1 MRMEYERLL
10 RRVFEVSRFGDPMGL
25 ADADVFT
32 HGGNPQ
38 DLNTIDHE
46 HDQRWLTGV
55 SNALKKAK
63 RDHDENTELYIA
75 LDDLDD
81 RLWKAKKTA
90 DAVSIIEEAHKL
102 LDEHGLYDNK
112 DNW

>member
-10 RRVFEVSRFGDPMGL
+10 RRVFEVSRYGDPMGL

-32 HGGNPQ
+32 HGGNP
-38 DLNTIDHE
+38 DDFDKIDPE
-46 HDQRWLTGV
+46 YDQRWLTGV

-63 RDHDENTELYIA
+63 KDHDGSSEIYNA

-81 RLWKAKKTA
+81 RLWKAKKYS
-90 DAVSIIEEAHKL
+90 DAVSIIEEAHQL
-102 LDEHGLYDNK
+102 LDEHGLYQNK